1 MAFLISRGYSQRLSC
16 RVVGLSRSAYNRA
29 KALSRTGNARGDDEE
44 FQRWLLSFANEH
56 YRWGYRRVFIH
67 ARREGFSVGR
77 DAFRRMWRQLDLRV
91 WPRKYHKKS
100 LQHTHQP
107 RVEPAQ
113 HPGDVWAL
121 DFQFDSDWHGRTVKI
136 CNVIDEF
143 TRQHITFRVDR
154 SITATDVIEM
164 LDVAS
169 IDHGRPRVLR
179 MDNGP
184 EFISKHLA
192 AWAAES
198 DTTLAFI
205 PPGMPWHNGLVE
217 SFHNR
222 LRDELFEDN
231 LFNDARQTR
240 DALAWWSKRYNEDH
254 PHSALRYQTP
264 NEFAA
269 TWHEHHKQPVMS

>member
-1 MAFLISRGYSQRLSC
+1 MPA
-16 RVVGLSRSAYNRA
+16 A
-29 KALSRTGNARGDDEE
+29 KNLALVATLFG
-44 FQRWLLSFANEH
+44 
-56 YRWGYRRVFIH
+56 
-67 ARREGFSVGR
+67 
-77 DAFRRMWRQLDLRV
+77 RMWRQLDVRV

-143 TRQHITFRVDR
+143 TREHITFRVDR

-205 PPGMPWHNGLVE
+205 SRECPGI
-217 SFHNR
+217 
-222 LRDELFEDN
+222 
-231 LFNDARQTR
+231 T
-240 DALAWWSKRYNEDH
+240 AWWN
-254 PHSALRYQTP
+254 HSTTDYVTNCLKITSSTTP
-264 NEFAA
+264 GTHAM
-269 TWHEHHKQPVMS
+269 H

>member
-1 MAFLISRGYSQRLSC
+1 MALLISRGYSQRLSC

-29 KALSRTGNARGDDEE
+29 KALSRTGNARGDDQE

-67 ARREGFSVGR
+67 AHCEGFSVGR
-77 DAFRRMWRQLDLRV
+77 DAFGRMWRQLDVRV

-100 LQHTHQP
+100 LQHTHQS

-113 HPGDVWAL
+113 HPGNVWAL

-169 IDHGRPRVLR
+169 IDHGRPRVLT
-179 MDNGP
+179 NG
-184 EFISKHLA
+184 
-192 AWAAES
+192 
-198 DTTLAFI
+198 
-205 PPGMPWHNGLVE
+205 
-217 SFHNR
+217 
-222 LRDELFEDN
+222 
-231 LFNDARQTR
+231 
-240 DALAWWSKRYNEDH
+240 
-254 PHSALRYQTP
+254 
-264 NEFAA
+264 
-269 TWHEHHKQPVMS
+269 